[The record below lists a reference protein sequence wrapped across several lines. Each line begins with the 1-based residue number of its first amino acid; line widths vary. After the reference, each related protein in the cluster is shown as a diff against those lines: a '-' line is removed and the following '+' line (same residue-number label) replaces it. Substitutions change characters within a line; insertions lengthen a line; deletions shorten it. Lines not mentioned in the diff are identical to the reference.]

1 MTLASTAAGLRALV
15 TVRDDASRTYGA
27 YLVRMPSLQVDRIV
41 LSSPPIAAGVLPD
54 DRVAFVAQRHPE
66 GRITFIDLDSAA
78 AETLTG
84 FELSSR
90 VVDGASR

>member
-1 MTLASTAAGLRALV
+1 MRRARRAR
-15 TVRDDASRTYGA
+15 TDDAADIFGT
-27 YLVRMPSLQVDRIV
+27 YLVRMPSLQVDRIA
-41 LSSPPIAAGVLPD
+41 LSSPPLAAGVLPD
-54 DRVAFVAQRHPE
+54 DGLAFVAQRHPE
-66 GRITFIDLDSAA
+66 GRITFIHLESAA